1 MPDFGITET
10 GFNRK
15 RLDVILEELNNEVR
29 AILGE
34 NANLSPE
41 SPDGQINGVLSES
54 FANLWEIGQAAYN
67 SFNPSAATGA
77 ALSNLV
83 QLNGITRLAAS
94 ASFVDLFLTGTPGA
108 FIPAGSLVSGAGVPV
123 FFQTV
128 TDVTLD
134 GSGEGVTE
142 AIAQQTGPIIAN
154 AGTLVNIETPITG
167 WLTVTNPDNAT
178 IGRNEETDLELRARR
193 QKSTAAASQSII
205 DSIFANVADLPGVVQ
220 VAVIENDTDATVDS
234 QPPHSFHT
242 VVLGGDNQDIANEI
256 FLRKPAG
263 IQAFGS
269 ITEVVNDIQG
279 FPHNISFSRPVE
291 IPIFVIVNTSVGTM
305 YPSNGDDLIKQNI
318 VDYSNGNLVEGQGF
332 FLGDDVIQSRLYT
345 PANRVP
351 NHDVIEILIGTS
363 SPPTLEDN
371 ITIGNDELAVFTVD
385 NIEVNH
391 V

>member
-351 NHDVIEILIGTS
+351 NHDVMEILIGTG